1 MIKKTMTITSIV
13 IAMLGLSLMVS
24 GMPLS
29 FAVESTLDAK
39 CDTESEKR
47 LSADCELL
55 QKLND
60 LEAELKAKDAELM
73 AKDMELMEKDDL
85 LEANI
90 DITCAALP
98 VIKSAFASVT
108 SATTTAFGTVNTGI
122 GLINNSVIG
131 PLKTFNLNSISVDPP
146 NLNLGN
152 ILPNDIAVGTVEH
165 FGIEFADPLDIK
177 LTFTDLNVN
186 IPAVS
191 APSSTPFAGMP
202 TIPLVSTA
210 PIDAADDAIQSLLV
224 CV

>member
-1 MIKKTMTITSIV
+1 MIILKIFKK
-13 IAMLGLSLMVS
+13 
-24 GMPLS
+24 
-29 FAVESTLDAK
+29 
-39 CDTESEKR
+39 
-47 LSADCELL
+47 LL
-55 QKLND
+55 KKIND
-60 LEAELKAKDAELM
+60 LEAELKAKDVELM
-73 AKDMELMEKDDL
+73 AKDMELMDKDDL

-122 GLINNSVIG
+122 GLINTQVIG

-152 ILPNDIAVGTVEH
+152 ILPDDIHVGTFVA
-165 FGIEFADPLDIK
+165 FGITFVNPTDIF
-177 LTFTDLNVN
+177 LEFTDLNVN
-186 IPAVS
+186 ISAVS

-202 TIPLVSTA
+202 TIPMVNTA
-210 PIDAADDAIQSLLV
+210 PIDAADNAIQSLLV